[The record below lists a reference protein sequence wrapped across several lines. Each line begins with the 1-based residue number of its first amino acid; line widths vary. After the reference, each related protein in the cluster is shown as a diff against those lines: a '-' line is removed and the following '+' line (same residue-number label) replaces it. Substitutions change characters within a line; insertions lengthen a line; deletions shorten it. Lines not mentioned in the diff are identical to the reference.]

1 MTDMETLSSQII
13 TPPPPES
20 PGLPDTLSDV
30 LSLDYIDGIDYT
42 QYQERSQNHSLTS
55 TEQAVFEA
63 FTKSGVTVII

>member
-42 QYQERSQNHSLTS
+42 QYQERSQNHSCLFP
-55 TEQAVFEA
+55 QIGIFP
-63 FTKSGVTVII
+63 